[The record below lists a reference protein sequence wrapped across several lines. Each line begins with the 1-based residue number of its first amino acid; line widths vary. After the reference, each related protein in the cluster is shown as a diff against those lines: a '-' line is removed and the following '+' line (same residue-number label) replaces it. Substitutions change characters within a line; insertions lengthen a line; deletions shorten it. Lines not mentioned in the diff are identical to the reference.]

1 MYVLIDFWDDFV
13 VFSELG
19 HLYELFNKQDMSGLL
34 FYVNSL
40 S

>member
-1 MYVLIDFWDDFV
+1 MYVLIDFWDNFV
-13 VFSELG
+13 VLVN
-19 HLYELFNKQDMSGLL
+19 LAICELFNKQDMSELL